1 MAVIK
6 KNSMTEHVFDGISA
20 LYAVEGG
27 FTVTEGAVNLTTAKL
42 VELPVS
48 ESSGVSINGGS
59 PSTTVFRVHGLN
71 APWTS
76 HITPGDAEITLQIPT
91 YDENVMQLVYGSAYS
106 AQTLTVS
113 LPAGAVGGAAGVIH
127 AAASAHTD
135 CEPNANVEAM
145 RVALDKA
152 QIEARPVWKPMH
164 KQPCYKDAPAYV
176 NGVSEA
182 IFKVGMCLPAGP
194 YVSDD
199 DVRYIVDT
207 IKANI
212 IG

>member
-76 HITPGDAEITLQIPT
+76 HITPGDAEINLQIPT

-113 LPAGAVGGAAGVIH
+113 LPAGAVGGATEKTSLVGKSFSFPEKAVNLGLLIIND
-127 AAASAHTD
+127 T
-135 CEPNANVEAM
+135 E
-145 RVALDKA
+145 DKA
-152 QIEARPVWKPMH
+152 LFIKKVKLLASPEFAGEDVPFVVNMTGTVASGGDIDAMAILT
-164 KQPCYKDAPAYV
+164 KD
-176 NGVSEA
+176 
-182 IFKVGMCLPAGP
+182 
-194 YVSDD
+194 SD
-199 DVRYIVDT
+199 
-207 IKANI
+207 
-212 IG
+212 

>member
-48 ESSGVSINGGS
+48 ESSGVNINGGS

-76 HITPGDAEITLQIPT
+76 HITPGDAEIALQIPT
-91 YDENVMQLVYGSAYS
+91 YDENVLQLVYGSAYS

-113 LPAGAVGGAAGVIH
+113 LPAGVVGGAKEQTSLVGKSFSFPEKAVNLGLLIIND
-127 AAASAHTD
+127 T
-135 CEPNANVEAM
+135 E
-145 RVALDKA
+145 DKA
-152 QIEARPVWKPMH
+152 LFIKKVKLLASPEFAGEDVPFVVNMTGTVASGGDIDAMAILT
-164 KQPCYKDAPAYV
+164 KD
-176 NGVSEA
+176 
-182 IFKVGMCLPAGP
+182 
-194 YVSDD
+194 SD
-199 DVRYIVDT
+199 
-207 IKANI
+207 
-212 IG
+212 

>member
-27 FTVTEGAVNLTTAKL
+27 FTVTEGSVDLSQVKL

-106 AQTLTVS
+106 AQTLTVA
-113 LPAGAVGGAAGVIH
+113 LPAGAVGGATEQTSLVGKSFSFPEKAVNLGLLIIND
-127 AAASAHTD
+127 T
-135 CEPNANVEAM
+135 E
-145 RVALDKA
+145 DKA
-152 QIEARPVWKPMH
+152 LFIKKVKLLASPEFAGEDVPFVVNMTGTVASGGDIDAMAILT
-164 KQPCYKDAPAYV
+164 KD
-176 NGVSEA
+176 
-182 IFKVGMCLPAGP
+182 
-194 YVSDD
+194 SD
-199 DVRYIVDT
+199 
-207 IKANI
+207 
-212 IG
+212 

>member
-27 FTVTEGAVNLTTAKL
+27 FTVTEGSVDLSQVKL

-91 YDENVMQLVYGSAYS
+91 YDENVMQLIYGSAYS
-106 AQTLTVS
+106 AQTLNVA
-113 LPAGAVGGAAGVIH
+113 LPTGAVGGATEQTNLVGKSFAFPEKAVNLGLLIIND
-127 AAASAHTD
+127 T
-135 CEPNANVEAM
+135 E
-145 RVALDKA
+145 DKA
-152 QIEARPVWKPMH
+152 LFIKKVKLLASPEFAGEDVPFVVNMTGTVASGGDIDAMAILT
-164 KQPCYKDAPAYV
+164 KD
-176 NGVSEA
+176 
-182 IFKVGMCLPAGP
+182 
-194 YVSDD
+194 SD
-199 DVRYIVDT
+199 
-207 IKANI
+207 
-212 IG
+212 

>member
-20 LYAVEGG
+20 LYAIEGG

-91 YDENVMQLVYGSAYS
+91 YNENVMQLVYGSAYS

-113 LPAGAVGGAAGVIH
+113 LPAGAVGGATEKTSLVGKSFSFPEKAVNLGLLIIND
-127 AAASAHTD
+127 T
-135 CEPNANVEAM
+135 E
-145 RVALDKA
+145 DKA
-152 QIEARPVWKPMH
+152 LFIKKVKLLASPEFAGEDVPFVVNMTGTVASGGDIDAMAILT
-164 KQPCYKDAPAYV
+164 KD
-176 NGVSEA
+176 
-182 IFKVGMCLPAGP
+182 
-194 YVSDD
+194 SD
-199 DVRYIVDT
+199 
-207 IKANI
+207 
-212 IG
+212 